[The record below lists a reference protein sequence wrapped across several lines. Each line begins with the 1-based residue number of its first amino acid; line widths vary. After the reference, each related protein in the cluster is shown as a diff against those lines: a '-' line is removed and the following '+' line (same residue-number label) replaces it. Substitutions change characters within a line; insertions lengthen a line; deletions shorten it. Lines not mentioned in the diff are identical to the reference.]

1 MRTTNNVLF
10 TIIFIYIFS
19 TACATESLSSEIVV
33 SGKDVKIKTD
43 DGEVIDTSKLPE
55 SSDIEI
61 DNNTVSIGDV
71 KNNGKNNKNINKKTS
86 IENVI
91 IVKDGKTT
99 SIKKLETG
107 NMRHGTEKK

>member
-1 MRTTNNVLF
+1 MNV
-10 TIIFIYIFS
+10 YILKVGK
-19 TACATESLSSEIVV
+19 CLS
-33 SGKDVKIKTD
+33 KKLKIMD
-43 DGEVIDTSKLPE
+43 
-55 SSDIEI
+55 
-61 DNNTVSIGDV
+61 
-71 KNNGKNNKNINKKTS
+71 NKNINKKTS